1 MTATVD
7 EIDDIALDL
16 SSGHGSRAGIA
27 ALTGGLLEL
36 RAILVRTLLT
46 VAADEAAIDAA
57 AGLHEAYWRL
67 AALQPDHP
75 EVVSSMLCYPN
86 TGPWLNHVLRR
97 FAAESDDS
105 RTPLWAD
112 CGYLGWLAAS
122 AGILAGT
129 QGQARLVIRNG
140 EVMLPGLGM
149 AVLGADDHCG
159 HCELHWT
166 ATGALHFRWDTG
178 SLRIESPTEETRT
191 GWLPLRTARVESD
204 EITVWLDDLDPFR
217 HRESAG
223 SALPRLNAQQAQR
236 WQRDFEQAWQLLRR
250 DHDHYLT
257 PMRGCLRS
265 LSPLSAEAMVDS
277 SSYTSANGAGCVYT
291 TAATDSCQLA
301 LTLIHEVQHTKF
313 GLLTDQVEL
322 FDPDPECRFYA
333 PWRDDPRPILG
344 LMHGIYAFFGVVDFW
359 RVHRHSDCHGSLQAH
374 ADFELWRTQLV
385 GAITQA
391 RASGL
396 LTAAGTRFLDGLT
409 AAMRSWSGEEVPATA
424 RQAAIESSLAHR
436 VFWSVR
442 NLTPDP
448 VAIAE
453 LTACW
458 DAERRAPT
466 RILLADRVD
475 QRTLPD
481 HYRSLRL
488 AAQLTTVDA
497 TAAAALA
504 DSRQPEGD
512 RAYLAGYP
520 SEAMAL
526 YSREL
531 RVDPLRPQ
539 AWAGLALAVSKVHG
553 HHAVRVLTDRAAV
566 AARLYQ
572 SVGPEVEILDLL
584 LWLSAGSDA

>member
-1 MTATVD
+1 MTATTD

-27 ALTGGLLEL
+27 ALTSGLQVL
-36 RAILVRTLLT
+36 RAILLRSLLT
-46 VAADEAAIDAA
+46 AAADEAVG
-57 AGLHEAYWRL
+57 AGAELHEAYRSL

-97 FAAESDDS
+97 FADESDDS

-122 AGILAGT
+122 AAILAGT
-129 QGQARLVIRNG
+129 EGAARLVIRNG

-178 SLRIESPTEETRT
+178 SLRIESPAEETQT
-191 GWLPLRTARVESD
+191 GWLPLRTVRVEDD

-217 HRESAG
+217 HRESAT

-250 DHDHYLT
+250 HHDRYLT
-257 PMRGCLRS
+257 PMRDCLRS
-265 LSPLSAEAMVDS
+265 LAPLSVDAMVDS
-277 SSYTSANGAGCVYT
+277 SSYTSAHGTGCVYT
-291 TAATDSCQLA
+291 TAATDGCHLA
-301 LTLIHEVQHTKF
+301 LTLIHEIQHTKF

-322 FDPDPECRFYA
+322 FDPDPESRFYA
-333 PWRDDPRPILG
+333 PWRDDPRPVLG

-359 RVHRHSDCHGSLQAH
+359 RVHRHSYCHGSLQAH
-374 ADFELWRTQLV
+374 ADFELWRTQLA
-385 GAITQA
+385 GAITEA

-396 LTAAGTRFLDGLT
+396 LTAAGTGVLDGLT
-409 AAMRSWSGEEVPATA
+409 AAMSSWSGEEVPATA
-424 RQAAIESSLAHR
+424 RQAANESSLAHR

-442 NLTPDP
+442 NLAPDP
-448 VAIAE
+448 AAIAE

-458 DAERRAPT
+458 DAGRRAPT
-466 RILLADRVD
+466 RTLRADRVD

-481 HYRSLRL
+481 HYRRLRL

-553 HHAVRVLTDRAAV
+553 PHAVRVLTDRAEV

-572 SVGPEVEILDLL
+572 SVGPEADVLELL
-584 LWLSAGSDA
+584 RWLSDA